1 MSEYEQGEG
10 ERAGVGAHDDAVG
23 REEEVQ
29 DVILLLLADVLE
41 EEVHELEVAGPGGGR
56 QRGVAGGVAEVNGGA
71 ALEEDFEGIV
81 MLVSGG

>member
-1 MSEYEQGEG
+1 MSEYERGEG
-10 ERAGVGAHDDAVG
+10 ERAGVGAYDDAVG
-23 REEEVQ
+23 R
-29 DVILLLLADVLE
+29 E